1 MALQPGAQA
10 PDFTLDSHMG
20 QVKLSD
26 LRGKNV
32 VVGFHPT
39 SFTGG

>member
-1 MALQPGAQA
+1 MALQPGNQA

-39 SFTGG
+39 SFTGR